1 MTTLPRDRGA
11 TLPIV
16 ALVLPVLILMT
27 AFAVD
32 LGRQRSSRRTM
43 QARADVIALD
53 LVRLADGRP
62 EVEVLMGDA
71 SHPSAETA
79 LVESAARNE
88 VDRAKVV
95 SVDWGT
101 MVNGLFDTNAVP
113 FPDAVKVTLRETT
126 DYFFR
131 PGGGDAERSAVATAE
146 PLIDLT
152 VGSVAAG
159 FQPDVPDS
167 VALDAEV
174 NALNARLAAHFGASV
189 PNPGTAG
196 FDLVGYRGL
205 AAADVDFRRVAAN
218 AGFAS
223 PNELFDSDIT
233 VGDFFDAT
241 ATALDQQA
249 AEGDPNAA
257 TAAAEMRRFQTQM
270 GVDNSATMR
279 LGDTLSYEQG
289 GDDAAATGDINVLD
303 LLSGSADVING
314 TDFVAYQLTPTVP
327 GIASVNVSQQSIRKA
342 DWQPGLGVG
351 GTAQNKQV
359 RFQIDLVV
367 APLTGMTQ
375 PLTIPFVVEAATA
388 IGTVDHL
395 TCATPTIDSEAGID
409 VSTTAV
415 TVTLGTAADLS
426 VTTPG
431 GLVIN
436 AGVLIEGGGLTV
448 AALLNLGLSLSTI
461 LGLDLAADTTGT
473 ATASLGGGT
482 DFLTFFPNDEPVA
495 YQRAPGGLGAVSIG
509 TQLKSSFV
517 ASLGSTLL
525 GTTASTAMA
534 NQLDYVFSNLQT
546 TILDPLLEASGVA
559 IGGADVLA
567 DELQCSGPKLVG

>member
-1 MTTLPRDRGA
+1 MTTRSRDRGA

-27 AFAVD
+27 SFAVD

-113 FPDAVKVTLRETT
+113 FPNAVKVTLRETT
-126 DYFFR
+126 DYFFQ
-131 PGGGDAERSAVATAE
+131 PGGGNAERSAVATAA

-159 FQPDVPDS
+159 FQPDVPNS
-167 VALDAEV
+167 AALDAEV
-174 NALNARLAAHFGASV
+174 NALNARLAAHFGASI
-189 PNPGTAG
+189 PNPATAG

-223 PNELFDSDIT
+223 PDELFDSEIT
-233 VGDFFDAT
+233 VGQLFDAT

-257 TAAAEMRRFQTQM
+257 AAAAEMRRFQTQM

-342 DWQPGLGVG
+342 TLKRVGVG
-351 GTAQNKQV
+351 GSAENKQV

-388 IGTVDHL
+388 TGTVDNL
-395 TCATPTIDSEAGID
+395 TCATPSIDSSAGID

-431 GLVIN
+431 GLVVN

-448 AALLNLGLSLSTI
+448 AALLNLGLNLSTI
-461 LGLDLAADTTGT
+461 LGLDLGADTTGT
-473 ATASLGGGT
+473 ASASLGGGT
-482 DFLTFFPNDEPVA
+482 DFLTFFPNDEPVEF
-495 YQRAPGGLGAVSIG
+495 QRAPGGLGAVSIG

-517 ASLGSTLL
+517 ASLGSALL

-567 DELQCSGPKLVG
+567 DELECSGPKLVG